1 MTLIKLRPYG
11 TKASSHLVN
20 TDHIITVSAASN
32 EGDYTALSPVRLI
45 ILLTNATA
53 PDLYVPIDQH
63 GNEDYGV
70 ADPAGA
76 LSAFHAA
83 VRAAK

>member
-1 MTLIKLRPYG
+1 MALIKLRPLG

-32 EGDYTALSPVRLI
+32 EGDYTAPSPVRLI
-45 ILLTNATA
+45 ILVTNANA
-53 PDLYVPIDQH
+53 PDLYVPIDEN
-63 GNEDYGV
+63 GNEDYDV

-76 LSAFHAA
+76 LNTFHEF
-83 VRAAK
+83 VRAAR